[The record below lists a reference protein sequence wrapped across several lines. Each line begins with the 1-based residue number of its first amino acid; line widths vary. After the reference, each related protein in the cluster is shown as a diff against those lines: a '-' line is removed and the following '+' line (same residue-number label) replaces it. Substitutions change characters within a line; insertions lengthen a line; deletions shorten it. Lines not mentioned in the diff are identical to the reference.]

1 MTTYTIEEI
10 DQIMQEMKAEL
21 AELKNNSRR
30 RQVNWPP
37 PEGWEEV
44 VITWDSVFS
53 TDKLHIPEIIEWL
66 DKTPG
71 GKYHLHGWKG
81 QDGFAFR
88 FEDAHDA
95 TYFRLIWG

>member
-21 AELKNNSRR
+21 AELKNSRR

-71 GKYHLHGWKG
+71 GNTIYTVGKVKRDLLFVLRMHKMLPI
-81 QDGFAFR
+81 
-88 FEDAHDA
+88 
-95 TYFRLIWG
+95 LN